1 MISVMRRK
9 RSARANRIGSF
20 DMISTKE
27 TSSTRRAFGCRARA
41 VIALMI
47 GSTALSSCF
56 DPGVDCLTLDDYDR
70 IAASEPELVGVI
82 ERTSEGE
89 IVTENKSPWM
99 RDSLF
104 TGESCT
110 VKVSIRDGSAFVSTS
125 FLDEPV
131 ELKVP
136 LSERDFYMGLVDR
149 NVAVVVQQ
157 TPEGT
162 SATATTFAEDGT
174 LRYGACGERRTW
186 YRECH
191 IAPDPAR

>member
-1 MISVMRRK
+1 MLT
-9 RSARANRIGSF
+9 IG
-20 DMISTKE
+20 
-27 TSSTRRAFGCRARA
+27 A
-41 VIALMI
+41 
-47 GSTALSSCF
+47 TALSSCL
-56 DPGVDCLTLDDYDR
+56 DPGFDCLTLDDYDR
-70 IAASEPELVGVI
+70 IAASKPELVGVI
-82 ERTSEGE
+82 ERSSDGE

-110 VKVSIRDGSAFVSTS
+110 VKVNVRDGSTFVEVS

-136 LSERDFYMGLVDR
+136 MSERDFYMGLVDR

-162 SATATTFAEDGT
+162 GATAMTFAEDGT
-174 LRYGACGERRTW
+174 LQYGACREGRTW

>member
-20 DMISTKE
+20 GMISTKE
-27 TSSTRRAFGCRARA
+27 TSPSRHALGCRARA
-41 VIALMI
+41 AIALMI

-56 DPGVDCLTLDDYDR
+56 DPGFDCLTLDEYDR
-70 IAASEPELVGVI
+70 IAASEPELIGVI

-110 VKVSIRDGSAFVSTS
+110 VKVSIRDGSAFVLAS
-125 FLDEPV
+125 FLDKPV

-136 LSERDFYMGLVDR
+136 LSEKDFYAGLVDR

-162 SATATTFAEDGT
+162 SATAITFAEDGT
-174 LRYGACGERRTW
+174 LQYGACREGRTW